1 MSDSGNEF
9 LEVTFEGGRFAKHS
23 VPVTVLAELNTLQQL
38 ILRVARHVFFQHHAE
53 RKRVPRGFWEAAQ
66 LHLAASTPNCFTAEL
81 RRPESFWR
89 GATLFDR
96 NLFEQA
102 RDTTLAALHAA
113 ANDNALPS
121 SFPVGAVD
129 LLVAFG
135 RQLGDDEGL
144 LVRGGGS
151 PLIARVDQATRQ
163 RIARIAMRPL
173 EREESIDGEVEQLDD
188 VADRFWIRPRGG
200 ERVEIPFKSNQRAA
214 LLEALQMRPI
224 VRVRVRGQLVYAAQR
239 KMKSVDELE
248 LVDDER
254 APEVQKLW
262 DRVDSLRSVGDGW
275 LDGDG
280 IAPAERALTHARE
293 VLGRLL
299 VDHRDIQ
306 RPKIFPT
313 PDGGVQ
319 AEWVIGSWAAEARF
333 LPDDEVLLLEATN
346 GETNEERSTSMPAG
360 AVSADNAAGLASWL
374 ADLMSAESNGVQ

>member
-1 MSDSGNEF
+1 
-9 LEVTFEGGRFAKHS
+9 
-23 VPVTVLAELNTLQQL
+23 
-38 ILRVARHVFFQHHAE
+38 
-53 RKRVPRGFWEAAQ
+53 
-66 LHLAASTPNCFTAEL
+66 
-81 RRPESFWR
+81 
-89 GATLFDR
+89 
-96 NLFEQA
+96 
-102 RDTTLAALHAA
+102 
-113 ANDNALPS
+113 
-121 SFPVGAVD
+121 
-129 LLVAFG
+129 
-135 RQLGDDEGL
+135 
-144 LVRGGGS
+144 
-151 PLIARVDQATRQ
+151 
-163 RIARIAMRPL
+163 
-173 EREESIDGEVEQLDD
+173 
-188 VADRFWIRPRGG
+188 
-200 ERVEIPFKSNQRAA
+200 
-214 LLEALQMRPI
+214 MRPI